1 MYSNH
6 MNSEI
11 QRKLKLEVLLLDGTY
26 WNVECLLGGGNG
38 GVLEHT
44 PWKSIKAGFQISISI

>member
-1 MYSNH
+1 